1 MGVSDS
7 KSLSEEEHEV
17 NPIFCNAI
25 PDFHDPIPS
34 PTKHHTAGRSKSRS
48 VSPVDDGS
56 IPYFVSSSRGPSEIG
71 DVSPKRRSS
80 FLRNSSLDEVLSPS
94 LLCILGCLLIFVAL
108 PHDPCLLPTCLLFV
122 GRV

>member
-56 IPYFVSSSRGPSEIG
+56 IPYFVSPEIG

-80 FLRNSSLDEVLSPS
+80 FLRNSSLDEVFSCS
-94 LLCILGCLLIFVAL
+94 LLSICLLIFVAL
-108 PHDPCLLPTCLLFV
+108 PHDPCLLSTCLLFV